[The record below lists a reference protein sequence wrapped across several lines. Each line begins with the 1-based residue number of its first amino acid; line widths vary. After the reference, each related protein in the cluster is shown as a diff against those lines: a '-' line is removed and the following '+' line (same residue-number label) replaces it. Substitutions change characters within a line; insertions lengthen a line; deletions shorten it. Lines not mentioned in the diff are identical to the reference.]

1 MKLCNEAL
9 ILPPQGVASSL
20 NVTGGWGGGVRKRDR
35 WGRSLKKATVK
46 KLKLYEKYYSTF
58 YQSRYGPKG

>member
-20 NVTGGWGGGVRKRDR
+20 NVTGGWGGGGEEERQV
-35 WGRSLKKATVK
+35 GQEF
-46 KLKLYEKYYSTF
+46 EKGNCEKTEII
-58 YQSRYGPKG
+58 